1 MVIPEKL
8 RDWGRKNRIISSLIA
23 KRAGVLTFHQKH
35 EVIRDYATEFGVRI
49 FVETGTYKGDTLFSL
64 QNCFDKLYSI
74 ELDQKL
80 YEKAKERFADAK
92 KIKIIQGDS
101 SKILPVLLSEINEK
115 TLFWLDAHYSGGVT
129 ARGEKETPVREELEA
144 IANHRIKDHVILI
157 DDARA
162 FGRSDDYPNI
172 EEIQAFC
179 TNTFRNHMVEVKDDI
194 IRIFPSALWNSHNQ
208 TSL

>member
-23 KRAGVLTFHQKH
+23 KRAGVLPYYQKH
-35 EVIRDYATEFGVRI
+35 EVIKDYATKFGARL

-64 QNCFDKLYSI
+64 QNYFDKLYSI

-80 YEKAKERFADAK
+80 YEKAKERFADSR
-92 KIKIIQGDS
+92 KIEIIQGDS

-115 TLFWLDAHYSGGVT
+115 TIFWLDAHYSRGVT
-129 ARGEKETPVREELEA
+129 ACGEKETPVREELEA

-157 DDARA
+157 DDARS
-162 FGRSDDYPNI
+162 FGRSDDYPNL

-179 TNTFRNHMVEVKDDI
+179 TWTFKNHKFEVKDDI
-194 IRIFPSALWNSHNQ
+194 IRIFSSAL
-208 TSL
+208 